1 MKKSKY
7 HRSFSFCPETCVQMI
22 STNLNIRKKSVT
34 PPSDKPKCNDSP
46 ESRKAYRVINT
57 RRVWNF
63 VEIVSFLVISMNNF
77 KKRPKLDSVFLQS
90 VFVLS

>member
-1 MKKSKY
+1 MKKSK
-7 HRSFSFCPETCVQMI
+7 SCVLVLSRNMC
-22 STNLNIRKKSVT
+22 TNDIHKFKYPKKSVT
-34 PPSDKPKCNDSP
+34 PPSDKPKYNDSP
-46 ESRKAYRVINT
+46 ERRKAYRVINT

-77 KKRPKLDSVFLQS
+77 KKRMKLDSVSLQS